1 MNTKLKKILFILFVL
16 FLLSLGYLFSHLL
29 TGLEDSSQNWKQHW
43 ALNLWQSRN
52 KSSEVRDNIIILSID
67 DLTSFDLTNHS
78 SLNLGTWPLS
88 RSTWAESIDFIEKGK
103 PKVLAYAMPFENY
116 EDVTLSENSPD
127 VIFSDTL
134 EKYNNIVLGTILYD
148 PYISSGK
155 NSTYTPREI
164 TQPQFRPIKKSLDVK
179 NGNQETEA
187 RLTYFSSSSI
197 PDIFVHYAQIGYLNL
212 KKGPD
217 SIVRYS
223 QPIARIIAGNDV
235 SYMPSFA
242 FASFLKY
249 INYDGPIKISK
260 SKLKL
265 KQYSIPFDV
274 NGSNLINWNGVGRTY
289 AFIPF
294 SKILIGMRTTGNS
307 FEYNKKVYP
316 IDYFKDKIVIVSPT
330 QTYVDTYKTPVDKDM
345 SAAEI
350 YANIIDNYITDA
362 KLDNLNRRKFVR
374 DIPLYVSILVALA
387 FASLIVANSLLFRT
401 SFLSIF
407 NSTLLVLLYIFFDIF
422 AFVHPKI
429 RLNFLLV
436 YPLFLMFVAII
447 SSYVYVLNDEG
458 VKKKEIIGLLG
469 NSVSGN
475 VLKIL
480 LKNPSNFNI
489 KPKKKRITALYCDV
503 TSFSSFIDKHS
514 EEEVVGKLN
523 SIFEIITDKIFKY
536 NGTVDRFI
544 NDALLAYWG
553 DPLENTADSLNA
565 VKAAVEILK
574 EIDELNESLVE
585 EDLKLNVKISIH
597 TGEALIGVV
606 TNGEIKDYAVLGDTI
621 NIVGRMDDVCS
632 RFNKKLILSESTYK
646 LVDNFV
652 QADYAGSIKLRGKDV
667 QVGLYVPKLGKS
679 ID

>member
-16 FLLSLGYLFSHLL
+16 ILLSLGYLFSHLL
-29 TGLEDSSQNWKQHW
+29 TGLEDSSQNWKQHS

-52 KSSEVRDNIIILSID
+52 KSSEIKDNIIILSID

-78 SLNLGTWPLS
+78 SLNFSGWPLS
-88 RSTWAESIDFIEKGK
+88 RAIWAESIDFIEKGK
-103 PKVLAYAMPFENY
+103 PKVLAFAVPFENY

-127 VIFSDTL
+127 VIFSNTL
-134 EKYNNIVLGTILYD
+134 KKYNNIVLGTNLYD
-148 PYISSGK
+148 PYLSAGK
-155 NSTYTPREI
+155 NSAYTPREMI
-164 TQPQFRPIKKSLDVK
+164 QPQFKPINKSLNVAIDD
-179 NGNQETEA
+179 QDAEA
-187 RLTYFSSSSI
+187 RLTYFSYSSI
-197 PDIFVHYAQIGYLNL
+197 PNIFVNKAQIGYLNL

-217 SIVRYS
+217 SVVRYS
-223 QPIARIIAGNDV
+223 QPIARIIAGNTI

-249 INYDGPIKISK
+249 INYDGPIKVAK
-260 SKLKL
+260 SKLQL
-265 KQYSIPFDV
+265 KQYSIPFNVD
-274 NGSNLINWNGVGRTY
+274 GSNLINWNGVCRTY
-289 AFIPF
+289 TFIPF
-294 SKILIGMRTTGNS
+294 SKILIGMRSTGNS
-307 FEYNKKVYP
+307 FDYNKKVYP
-316 IDYFKDKIVIVSPT
+316 VDYFKDKIVIVSPT

-374 DIPLYVSILVALA
+374 DIPLYVSILIALA
-387 FASLIVANSLLFRT
+387 FASLIVANALLFRT
-401 SFLSIF
+401 SFLSLF
-407 NSTLLVLLYIFFDIF
+407 NSVLLVLLYIFFDIF

-429 RLNFLLV
+429 RLNFILV
-436 YPLFLMFVAII
+436 YPLFLMFVAIV
-447 SSYVYVLNDEG
+447 SSYVYVLNDEN
-458 VKKKEIIGLLG
+458 VRKKEIIGLLG
-469 NSVSGN
+469 NSVSNN

-480 LKNPSNFNI
+480 LKNPNNFNT
-489 KPKKKRITALYCDV
+489 KPKKKRITTLYCDV
-503 TSFSSFIDKHS
+503 SSFSGFIDKHS
-514 EEEVVGKLN
+514 EEEVIGKLN
-523 SIFEIITDKIFKY
+523 SIFTIVTDKVFKY

-553 DPLENTADSLNA
+553 DPLESTTDSLSA

-574 EIDELNESLVE
+574 EIEELNESLVE

-606 TNGEIKDYAVLGDTI
+606 TNGEVRDYVVLGDTV
-621 NIVGRMDDVCS
+621 NIVSRMDDICS
-632 RFNKKLILSESTYK
+632 RFNKKLILSETTYK
-646 LVDNFV
+646 SVDNFI

-667 QVGLYVPKLGKS
+667 QVALYVPKLGKD